1 MGRTSDIYMLMRLS
15 YDQAEADLADKK
27 TDNIVE
33 TYKKYHQSN
42 LKYDSFNP
50 SEEVLMFHDEEF
62 QNNIESVFNNFTIRG
77 EDKLNVVL
85 TSVSFCIWNLQKI
98 VGDDE
103 KMMLMLDEVLDQYVD
118 LPDDETYVELI
129 KPDND

>member
-62 QNNIESVFNNFTIRG
+62 QNNINF
-77 EDKLNVVL
+77 V
-85 TSVSFCIWNLQKI
+85 
-98 VGDDE
+98 
-103 KMMLMLDEVLDQYVD
+103 
-118 LPDDETYVELI
+118 
-129 KPDND
+129 

>member
-1 MGRTSDIYMLMRLS
+1 MTLKVVQIQSKMTKPTLAEVISRL
-15 YDQAEADLADKK
+15 
-27 TDNIVE
+27 
-33 TYKKYHQSN
+33 
-42 LKYDSFNP
+42 
-50 SEEVLMFHDEEF
+50 
-62 QNNIESVFNNFTIRG
+62 ESVFNNFTIRG